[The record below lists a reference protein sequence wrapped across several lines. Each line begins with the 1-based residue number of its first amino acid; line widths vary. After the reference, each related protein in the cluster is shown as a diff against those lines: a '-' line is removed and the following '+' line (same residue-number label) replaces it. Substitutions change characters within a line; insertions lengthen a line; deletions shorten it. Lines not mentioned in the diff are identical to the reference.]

1 MVSVFGKQL
10 HDQKHSHLK
19 NFYVIVPPLTVNF
32 VEHMI
37 NAKERMNKNNISGG
51 AAFTD
56 DGLAMG
62 MLFLLQSDKIEN
74 AGPITMR

>member
-1 MVSVFGKQL
+1 MTVCGKQF
-10 HDQKHSHLK
+10 HEQKHSHLR
-19 NFYVIVPPLTVNF
+19 NFFVIVPPLTINF

-37 NAKERMNKNNISGG
+37 AAKEKMNKNVHNGG

-62 MLFLLQSDKIEN
+62 TE
-74 AGPITMR
+74 